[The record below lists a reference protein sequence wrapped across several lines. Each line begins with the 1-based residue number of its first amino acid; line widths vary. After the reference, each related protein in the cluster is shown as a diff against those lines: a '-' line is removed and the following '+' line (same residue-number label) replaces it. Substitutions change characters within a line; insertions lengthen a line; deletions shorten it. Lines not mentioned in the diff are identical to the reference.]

1 VKIVAIVTLNKVEI
15 SNGETLGY
23 RERAGGEDVILLV
36 HGNMTSSKHW
46 DLVLENINPTYKVYA
61 VDLRGFGISTYNQSI
76 DSLKDFAT
84 DLKLFVDALKLRS
97 FSLMGWST
105 GGGVALQFAAD
116 HPIYVEKLILLASAS
131 TRGYPFLQADET
143 GASKYRVRLK
153 TTEEIAQD
161 TAKTIPVQTA
171 YQTGNKEFLRKL
183 WNTLIYTQNL
193 PSQERYEEYLED
205 MLTQRNLVDVYH
217 ALNTFNISKQHNG
230 LTQGT
235 GDVEKI
241 QAPTL
246 VLQGKKDRVV
256 LPSMAEEIVE
266 DLGDKAEL
274 IYFENS
280 GHSPLV
286 DDIDQLLKT
295 VTEFLK
301 KR

>member
-1 VKIVAIVTLNKVEI
+1 VKIVALVTLNKVELP
-15 SNGETLGY
+15 NGETLGY
-23 RERAGGEDVILLV
+23 REREGGEDVILLV

-46 DLVLENINPTYKVYA
+46 DLVLENISPTYKVYA
-61 VDLRGFGISTYNQSI
+61 VDLRGFGISTYNQPI
-76 DSLKDFAT
+76 DSLKDYAI
-84 DLKLFVDALKLRS
+84 DLKLFVDAINLRS
-97 FSLMGWST
+97 FSIMGWST
-105 GGGVALQFAAD
+105 GGGVAMQFAAD
-116 HPIYVEKLILLASAS
+116 HPRYVEKLVLLASAS
-131 TRGYPFLQADET
+131 TRGYPFLKVDEN
-143 GASKYRVRLK
+143 GASKYSERLK
-153 TTEEIAQD
+153 TKEEISQD
-161 TAKTIPVQTA
+161 KIKTIPVQTA
-171 YQTGNKEFLRKL
+171 YKTRNKEFLRTL
-183 WNTLIYTQNL
+183 WNTLIYTQHT
-193 PSQERYEEYLED
+193 PVEERYEEYLED

-217 ALNTFNISKQHNG
+217 ALNTFNISTQHNG

-241 QAPTL
+241 KAPTL

-256 LPSMAEEIVE
+256 LPSMAEEIME
-266 DLGDKAEL
+266 DLGEQAEL

>member
-153 TTEEIAQD
+153 TKEEIAQD